1 MNKYPNYEILAKIA
15 TFSKDKQTISKVDI
29 YTLLKN
35 EFNINLTSNGY
46 RTFSRQT
53 YNFIRKTQSHKQA
66 TEFKLKIDLKLR
78 Y

>member
-1 MNKYPNYEILAKIA
+1 MNKYPNYEILIKIA
-15 TFSKDKQTISKVDI
+15 SFSKDKQRIRKVDI

-46 RTFSRQT
+46 RTFLRQT
-53 YNFIRKTQSHKQA
+53 YDFIRKTQSHKKA
-66 TEFKLKIDLKLR
+66 TDFKLKINLKLP